1 MLLDAI
7 RNQEDME
14 LVDDLRLR
22 LAEDFGLV
30 SPAVEVLSE
39 AVDEA
44 DDDALAALAA
54 RARAAEERGE
64 EGFVITYAG
73 GAMTKYKS
81 RAYSEV
87 KAFRSQLT
95 RHLAGKPVR
104 AAGPGAGLVRAYLD
118 REAAEGPGL
127 IEGFMVGGLIGPVVN
142 VPALV
147 AALRGAAR

>member
-1 MLLDAI
+1 
-7 RNQEDME
+7 
-14 LVDDLRLR
+14 
-22 LAEDFGLV
+22 
-30 SPAVEVLSE
+30 
-39 AVDEA
+39 
-44 DDDALAALAA
+44 
-54 RARAAEERGE
+54 
-64 EGFVITYAG
+64 
-73 GAMTKYKS
+73 MTKYKS